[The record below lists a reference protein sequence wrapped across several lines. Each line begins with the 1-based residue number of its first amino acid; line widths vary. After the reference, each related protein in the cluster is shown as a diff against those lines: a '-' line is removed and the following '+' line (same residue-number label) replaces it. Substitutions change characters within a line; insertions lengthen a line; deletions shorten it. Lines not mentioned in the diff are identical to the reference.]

1 MPLEALSEL
10 QLTRDQLFIVK
21 LVALRRANV
30 IVAAEA
36 GTGKSRVIQ
45 ALGAAGAAA
54 GQRVSVTGTTGIAAT
69 HLGGGAETLAAW
81 MGQRGRSLDA
91 PEAYV
96 ASLQTSRAGQ
106 AAADRMRAADV
117 LVVDEMSML
126 TARQLDALDAGARFA
141 RGAPS
146 LAFGGLQVVLLGDML
161 QLPIVETEAGMAV
174 ASAAFARGGF
184 VPCTLRAVF
193 RQADG
198 TFQGLLRAVRRGQ
211 ASAGHI
217 AALRARVGPAP
228 PDATVILPTNEGVR
242 RVNAERMA
250 AALEAGAAPLRAQW
264 GAVVVCVPGQ
274 PARQQ
279 GAVRVTHRVTAEED
293 EVCVRWDVGGSGGG
307 HVLTGARGTGGIG
320 SRIQGLGAVP
330 QGGCRAQ
337 TIKCVAATLQA
348 LGPATTLDASLVEG
362 GPVLVT
368 ANQRGADGALA
379 LANGFRGVL
388 AGVDPGGKGLLLD
401 SDTGSGT
408 VLLRPRVA
416 RRRAWANAKGYADVI
431 VWWWDVKSAFAL
443 TVHKT
448 QGLTLHNIAV
458 DLGPDVFDPQQPYV
472 ALSRASS
479 LQGVTVLPGFTA
491 ACLTQSRPTRGA
503 AWTRAFDAVLQQRS
517 AEWARHKR
525 ARTR

>member
-1 MPLEALSEL
+1 
-10 QLTRDQLFIVK
+10 
-21 LVALRRANV
+21 
-30 IVAAEA
+30 
-36 GTGKSRVIQ
+36 
-45 ALGAAGAAA
+45 
-54 GQRVSVTGTTGIAAT
+54 
-69 HLGGGAETLAAW
+69 
-81 MGQRGRSLDA
+81 
-91 PEAYV
+91 
-96 ASLQTSRAGQ
+96 
-106 AAADRMRAADV
+106 
-117 LVVDEMSML
+117 
-126 TARQLDALDAGARFA
+126 
-141 RGAPS
+141 
-146 LAFGGLQVVLLGDML
+146 
-161 QLPIVETEAGMAV
+161 
-174 ASAAFARGGF
+174 
-184 VPCTLRAVF
+184 
-193 RQADG
+193 
-198 TFQGLLRAVRRGQ
+198 
-211 ASAGHI
+211 
-217 AALRARVGPAP
+217 
-228 PDATVILPTNEGVR
+228 
-242 RVNAERMA
+242 
-250 AALEAGAAPLRAQW
+250 
-264 GAVVVCVPGQ
+264 
-274 PARQQ
+274 
-279 GAVRVTHRVTAEED
+279 
-293 EVCVRWDVGGSGGG
+293 
-307 HVLTGARGTGGIG
+307 
-320 SRIQGLGAVP
+320 
-330 QGGCRAQ
+330 
-337 TIKCVAATLQA
+337 
-348 LGPATTLDASLVEG
+348 LVEG